1 MSDRFPLTAIILTQN
16 EAANIAACLAC
27 LDWVDDLVLVDS
39 GSIDDTVLLAR
50 KARPDLRVFE
60 HPFQDFGDQRN
71 WALDHTQ
78 PKHAWILFVDADER
92 INPACADAIR
102 RHIRQ
107 NKEVVGFFLCCRNF
121 FMDKWIR
128 HCTLYPSWQLRLL
141 QKGHVRFQKEGH
153 GQREITKGP
162 LGYIPEPYDHYPF
175 SKGLEEWIAR
185 HNKYS
190 TNEVELILR
199 LRSEPLRIGEI
210 FSRDAIIR
218 RRALKRLAARL
229 PARPLL
235 RFLYIYLWR
244 GGFLDGKAGWNYALL
259 RVAHEI
265 HIAVKLAAAESSVRR
280 TKSK

>member
-1 MSDRFPLTAIILTQN
+1 MDNRFPLTAIILTQN
-16 EAANIAACLAC
+16 EAANIEACLAC

-39 GSIDDTVLLAR
+39 GSIDDTVPLAR

-78 PKHAWILFVDADER
+78 SQHDWILFVDADER
-92 INPACADAIR
+92 ITPACANAIR
-102 RHIRQ
+102 SHIQ
-107 NKEVVGFFLCCRNF
+107 QANEIVGYFLCCRNL
-121 FMDKWIR
+121 FMGKWIR
-128 HCTLYPSWQLRLL
+128 HSTLYPSWQLRVLK
-141 QKGHVRFQKEGH
+141 KGHVRFQKEGH
-153 GQREITKGP
+153 GQREVTSGP
-162 LGYIPEPYDHYPF
+162 LAYIPEPYDHYPF

-218 RRALKRLAARL
+218 RRALKKVAAHL

-244 GGFLDGKAGWNYALL
+244 GGFLDGKAGWHYALL

-265 HIAVKLAAAESSVRR
+265 HIVTKLAAAKPSSFQPGSR
-280 TKSK
+280 